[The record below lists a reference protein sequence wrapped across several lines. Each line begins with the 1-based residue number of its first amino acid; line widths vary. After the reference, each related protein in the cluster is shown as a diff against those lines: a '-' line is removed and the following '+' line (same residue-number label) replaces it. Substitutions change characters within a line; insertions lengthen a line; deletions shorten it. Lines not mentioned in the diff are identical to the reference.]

1 VAKILVADDN
11 SNIQRMVG
19 LALKDQG
26 IEVVAVGNGEAA
38 VRKISELRPDLV
50 LADVFMPVRNGYEVC
65 QYVKEDTSL
74 AHIPVILL
82 VGAFDPLDEQEA
94 QRVGADGVLK
104 KPFVPPDP
112 LIAMVKTALDRA
124 GISLTPGG
132 AAKEAAGQ
140 KKASDVLPKVT
151 APAAPPVSPLA
162 GVAFTSPKPKHE
174 TRAPA
179 AESPVPAPV
188 ASGSSY
194 SALPSPVASTPAPSF
209 APVIGDE
216 SFVDEPAAT
225 VAADASKPMDFGGLL
240 SASANRPEAEEEV
253 ETTATAADW
262 RSLDEPND
270 VPEEEEE
277 VKVEPVDSL
286 PSWRRDA
293 GEVFASEDAAAPLT
307 DWRDSEAA
315 KTVVGRKSARETW
328 EQQETAGG
336 FVSAAEVPTDFG
348 VFASAPVEE
357 VAGLNGEAHAEN
369 VATAQKSG
377 VGVAEELAAD
387 HSGMHDG
394 HAADAHAEA
403 FADHSTAVAVAPV
416 DSAHAVVEAPVG
428 HVEAH
433 QERSPEPEHRESA
446 WQEPVHQEPVHRE
459 PEHFEQPV
467 HAERHERAVSEH
479 HEVAAQ
485 ELAPSAAAEA
495 PVVETVHAEETHHAP
510 QVLEEPVPEP
520 AAQQWHEEKPAAPAP
535 NPSSSWFSIPSSPWD
550 TEVRR
555 PTSLEASWETPKPP
569 SAFGGHPSANGAS
582 ANGTSTVEEIAAVV
596 SDEPGAQASSSTEP
610 DVDELAAK
618 VIARIS
624 PEALEA
630 ITREVL
636 KPVIA
641 SLIADE
647 LKLRK

>member
-19 LALKDQG
+19 LALKDLG
-26 IEVVAVGNGEAA
+26 IDVVAVGNGEAA

-132 AAKEAAGQ
+132 ASKEAAGQ
-140 KKASDVLPKVT
+140 KKASDVLPKIT
-151 APAAPPVSPLA
+151 APAAAPSISPLA

-174 TRAPA
+174 VPPPA
-179 AESPVPAPV
+179 GEAPAPV
-188 ASGSSY
+188 PVSTGSAY
-194 SALPSPVASTPAPSF
+194 SALPSPAASTPATSF

-216 SFVDEPAAT
+216 SFVDEPAAAP
-225 VAADASKPMDFGGLL
+225 VAADGSKHMDFGGLL
-240 SASANRPEAEEEV
+240 SAAVNRQEAAEEEV
-253 ETTATAADW
+253 ETTTTGADW

-270 VPEEEEE
+270 VPEEEEA
-277 VKVEPVDSL
+277 VKAEPVDSL

-293 GEVFASEDAAAPLT
+293 GETFASEEAAAPVT

-315 KTVVGRKSARETW
+315 KTSVGRKSARETW

-357 VAGLNGEAHAEN
+357 VAGVNGESHAADAAGE
-369 VATAQKSG
+369 APGA
-377 VGVAEELAAD
+377 GVAEGVAAD
-387 HSGMHDG
+387 HSGMLHDT

-403 FADHSTAVAVAPV
+403 FADHSTAVAVAPA
-416 DSAHAVVEAPVG
+416 DSAHSAEEAPAV
-428 HVEAH
+428 HEEPAH
-433 QERSPEPEHRESA
+433 QESS
-446 WQEPVHQEPVHRE
+446 WQESVQQEAAHRE
-459 PEHFEQPV
+459 PEHFEQ
-467 HAERHERAVSEH
+467 H
-479 HEVAAQ
+479 
-485 ELAPSAAAEA
+485 
-495 PVVETVHAEETHHAP
+495 VHAEEHQPAVSDHHAAPAEEFAASETHHAS
-510 QVLEEPVPEP
+510 QVQEERVPEP
-520 AAQQWHEEKPAAPAP
+520 AAQQWHEEKPAAVPAP
-535 NPSSSWFSIPSSPWD
+535 TPASSWFSIPSSPWD
-550 TEVRR
+550 SEVRR

-569 SAFGGHPSANGAS
+569 SAFDAPANSGGSHSANGAS
-582 ANGTSTVEEIAAVV
+582 ANGSSTAEEVAAVV
-596 SDEPGAQASSSTEP
+596 SDDLLAQGSRSSSGGEP
-610 DVDELAAK
+610 DIDALAAK

-641 SLIADE
+641 ALIADE
-647 LKLRK
+647 LKLQK